1 MTTIS
6 LIINIE
12 FPDEEKFKR
21 EIYEQYGEVNESNV
35 EEFIENHLTAHN
47 TCNNLFVVEGANG
60 DTDGWI
66 VQECNLNKLM
76 NKIGDKEEKEN

>member
-1 MTTIS
+1 MTTVS

-12 FPDEEKFKR
+12 VPDEEKFKR

-35 EEFIENHLTAHN
+35 EEFIEDHFTAHN
-47 TCNNLFVVEGANG
+47 TCNNLFIVEGANG

-66 VQECNLNKLM
+66 VQECNLDELM

>member
-1 MTTIS
+1 MTTVS
-6 LIINIE
+6 LIINIKV
-12 FPDEEKFKR
+12 PDEEKFKR

-35 EEFIENHLTAHN
+35 EEFIEDHLIAHN

-66 VQECNLNKLM
+66 VQECNLDELM

>member
-1 MTTIS
+1 MTTVS

-12 FPDEEKFKR
+12 VPDEEKFKR

-35 EEFIENHLTAHN
+35 EEFIEDHLTAHN

-66 VQECNLNKLM
+66 VQECNLDELM

>member
-1 MTTIS
+1 MTTVS

-12 FPDEEKFKR
+12 VPDEEKFKR

-35 EEFIENHLTAHN
+35 EEFIEDHLTAHN
-47 TCNNLFVVEGANG
+47 TCDNLFVVEGANG

-66 VQECNLNKLM
+66 VQECNLDELM

>member
-12 FPDEEKFKR
+12 VPDEEKFKR

-35 EEFIENHLTAHN
+35 EEFIEDHLTAHN

-60 DTDGWI
+60 DTDGWL
-66 VQECNLNKLM
+66 VQECNLDELV